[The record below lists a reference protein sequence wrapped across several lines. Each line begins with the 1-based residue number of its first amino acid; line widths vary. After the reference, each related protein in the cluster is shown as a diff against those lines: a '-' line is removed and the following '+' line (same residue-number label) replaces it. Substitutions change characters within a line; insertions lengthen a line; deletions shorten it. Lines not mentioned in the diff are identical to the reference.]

1 MIEFESGASAQCIFS
16 FESALFRMGF
26 VEINGTEGTISLP
39 DPNMF
44 DGDSELHLGP
54 EPEQIT
60 KVELTGPTHG
70 RGTGVLEMAQAIRE
84 GRKVR
89 IPGEIALHVLDIMIS
104 ISEAIES
111 KTWVEVKSTLAPIE
125 ALPVSWD
132 PADATLS

>member
-1 MIEFESGASAQCIFS
+1 
-16 FESALFRMGF
+16 
-26 VEINGTEGTISLP
+26 
-39 DPNMF
+39 MF